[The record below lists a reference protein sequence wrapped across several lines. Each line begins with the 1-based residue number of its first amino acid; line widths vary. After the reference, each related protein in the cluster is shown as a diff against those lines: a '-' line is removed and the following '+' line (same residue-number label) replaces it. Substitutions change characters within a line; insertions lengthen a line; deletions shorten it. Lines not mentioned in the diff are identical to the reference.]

1 MLVSAACSVL
11 LKATES
17 KSAILAP
24 VLWAVRRTAFPHFAA
39 GVHIEE
45 CAATATRM
53 SEKAHARSIID
64 WSSEEAESPEELE
77 RNLLSKLE
85 LLESVQGTMPSTASF
100 VAVKLT
106 ALVEPWLLETV
117 TAEMH
122 AVAEA
127 AAATAAA
134 SPADA
139 APPVVSL
146 EQLDSLSAAD
156 RAAVSAAIARL
167 QTLADA
173 ARAANLRLLLD
184 AEQTHRQPAINLMAR
199 ELQKRTNPRAE
210 QPLAEAGLPPVV
222 YNTFQMYLDDA
233 PLYGGT
239 SLAAELAYAKANG
252 FTLAAKVVRG
262 AYIHGETQD
271 GFRDRIR
278 PSKADT
284 DAAYDSAVRSLLESI
299 AADAGSAAVVIATHN
314 EASVVS
320 AVEAMEALSL
330 EPDHPNVHFAQILGM
345 ADHLTYALGLGTTP
359 AAAAAVGAT
368 TEVASSSAAAAS
380 GTATHN
386 ATKLLVY
393 GDFDQVLP
401 WMLRRLQENQ
411 DVLGAAARERSLL
424 WRELWRRLR
433 SPVAA

>member
-1 MLVSAACSVL
+1 
-11 LKATES
+11 
-17 KSAILAP
+17 
-24 VLWAVRRTAFPHFAA
+24 
-39 GVHIEE
+39 
-45 CAATATRM
+45 M

-85 LLESVQGTMPSTASF
+85 LLESVQGRMPSTASF

-122 AVAEA
+122 AVAEV
-127 AAATAAA
+127 AATIAAA

-173 ARAANLRLLLD
+173 ARAAHLRLLLD

-199 ELQKRTNPRAE
+199 ELQKRTNPRTE
-210 QPLAEAGLPPVV
+210 QPLAEAVLPPVV

-359 AAAAAVGAT
+359 AAAA
-368 TEVASSSAAAAS
+368 EVASSSSSSSSSAAAAS

-424 WRELWRRLR
+424 WRELRRRLR